1 MQTTKI
7 DFNREEPS
15 DPPLCQERVDMDVD
29 GFLSEDAQK
38 GREIVRSAYS
48 DWFALGNELNRFG
61 MSVLQKIE
69 VDRSNKYQ
77 VIELVLFLRSLEIF
91 QSVVLMLEVQNASAV
106 KILTRSLL
114 ENIFTLVAL
123 QKHPDLMESY
133 LAMDE
138 KNTIAILKGFRD
150 MAKESKNVILDVE
163 EINQQILVR
172 ETQRNHGVKL
182 LKTFQWAEKAG
193 MCKHYNL
200 YYRKYCLSVH
210 SSATAL
216 NDHFDDID
224 GTHKISFGPS
234 GKIFYEIFHIACL
247 SLIAAIS
254 AVMYVFG
261 LKISEELKGYEDRVI
276 ILSDSWL
283 VTDT

>member
-1 MQTTKI
+1 
-7 DFNREEPS
+7 
-15 DPPLCQERVDMDVD
+15 MDVD